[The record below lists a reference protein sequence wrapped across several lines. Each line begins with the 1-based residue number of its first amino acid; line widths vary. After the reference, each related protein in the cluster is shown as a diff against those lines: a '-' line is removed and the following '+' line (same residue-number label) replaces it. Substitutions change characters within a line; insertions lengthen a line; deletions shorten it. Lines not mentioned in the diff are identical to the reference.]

1 MIEQFLSLNVLNVN
15 NSVSLSFWVVTILVY
30 VQETSITIF
39 WMRVKLFRNTLWW
52 YHWDTHA
59 STIWFFIYK
68 DLLRI
73 YQQSCKR
80 IHPRAIFRI
89 NNRCVI
95 YLQRC
100 HIYQPYQYR
109 KRQTSREYLYQY
121 VFFFISNN
129 IPGNK
134 STLAIFI

>member
-1 MIEQFLSLNVLNVN
+1 MIEQFVSLNVLNVN
-15 NSVSLSFWVVTILVY
+15 NSVSLSFWVVTILIY

-39 WMRVKLFRNTLWW
+39 WMRVEFFRYTLGW
-52 YHWDTHA
+52 YHREIHA
-59 STIWFFIYK
+59 STVRFYIYEG
-68 DLLRI
+68 LFRF

-89 NNRCVI
+89 NNRCVN

-121 VFFFISNN
+121 MFFFYLEQH
-129 IPGNK
+129 PR
-134 STLAIFI
+134 